1 MTEKPQLCD
10 ISEPGLGVGSSTR
23 SGSPWV
29 PHRALDTNVHRRW
42 KDEKSFWLQVQ
53 GLESKTRNACLLQ
66 WRGKP
71 GQQVEQ
77 QGTVKAMRRGQWAR
91 CQRGKRLS
99 RWLEEAAVRWHTGRC
114 R

>member
-42 KDEKSFWLQVQ
+42 KDDKR
-53 GLESKTRNACLLQ
+53 KLLASSA
-66 WRGKP
+66 RFGGKD
-71 GQQVEQ
+71 
-77 QGTVKAMRRGQWAR
+77 T
-91 CQRGKRLS
+91 
-99 RWLEEAAVRWHTGRC
+99 
-114 R
+114 